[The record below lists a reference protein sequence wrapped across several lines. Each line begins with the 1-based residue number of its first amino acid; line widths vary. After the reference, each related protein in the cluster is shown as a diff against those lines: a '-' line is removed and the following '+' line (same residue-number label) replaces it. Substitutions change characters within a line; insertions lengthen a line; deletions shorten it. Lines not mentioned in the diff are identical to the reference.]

1 MVSIDNHT
9 VEPHIEYKHITVDT
23 WYINKTAHQL
33 YNESMFKVNTK
44 GRMTY
49 TSKQI
54 YIPNCFKP
62 EQYWNYFYRTAT
74 NDTKRQTTH

>member
-49 TSKQI
+49 TSK
-54 YIPNCFKP
+54 
-62 EQYWNYFYRTAT
+62 
-74 NDTKRQTTH
+74 